1 MPDLIQLLPDVIANQ
16 IAAGEV
22 ILRPASVVKE
32 LLENSIDAGANHIE
46 LNIRDAG
53 KTLIQV
59 IDDGCGMSPTDARM
73 CFERHATSKIRQ
85 YDDLF
90 SIRTMG
96 FRGEAM
102 ASVGAIARVEIK
114 TRLHDEEIG
123 TKILIEGSVVQN
135 QEPCSCPPGTIISV
149 KNLFFNTPA
158 RRNFLK
164 SNTVENRHI
173 FNAFEH
179 VALAYPELSFNL
191 KNNDLEIYHLGK
203 GILRQRIIGLLGKN
217 LNERLMP
224 VEEQLDFARVYGY
237 VGKPQFARKTRG
249 EQFFFANQRYIRSP
263 YLHHAVLSAYEELIA
278 QGAHPFYVLFL
289 EIDPARIDVNVHP
302 TKQEIKFEEEKLLYA
317 FLRSAIKK
325 TIGQYSIAPTLD
337 FNTEKSFDD
346 SENPKHKWLNK
357 NQSTPNAA
365 INRDD
370 WKMLY
375 ANTRSNKNEQI
386 LTIPSNWQSKINQDD
401 FHENQADSEVVP
413 VQMHNSYILVEIKSG
428 FLIIDQQAAHERIL
442 FDRYL
447 KAFEQSKHA
456 SQKTLFPVKLELNKN
471 DSELLKTL
479 LELINQLGFDIQE
492 FGQNTFVVHGIPAE
506 LEQIN
511 EQEVIEGL
519 LEQFKENKQ
528 NLKLDLRENLARS
541 LAVNTSVKRG
551 KKLSIAEM
559 KSLIDEL
566 FACQT
571 FYKSPGGKLILVR
584 YTFDE
589 LEGSLGKMT

>member
-32 LLENSIDAGANHIE
+32 LLENSVDAGATHIE

-73 CFERHATSKIRQ
+73 CFERHATSKIRK

-102 ASVGAIARVEIK
+102 ASVGAVARVEIK
-114 TRLHDEEIG
+114 TRPHDEEIG
-123 TKILIEGSVVQN
+123 TKLLVEGSIVQN
-135 QEPCSCPPGTIISV
+135 QELCSCPPGTIISV

-203 GILRQRIIGLLGKN
+203 GKLRQRIIGLLGKN

-237 VGKPQFARKTRG
+237 VGKPQYARKTRG

-278 QGAHPFYVLFL
+278 PGAHPFYVLFL
-289 EIDPARIDVNVHP
+289 EINPARIDVNVHP
-302 TKQEIKFEEEKLLYA
+302 TKQEIKFEEEKILYA

-337 FNTEKSFDD
+337 FNTEKSFDE
-346 SENPKHKWLNK
+346 SENPKHSWLNK
-357 NQSTPNAA
+357 NQSKPAA
-365 INRDD
+365 TNKQDD

-375 ANTRSNKNEQI
+375 ANTRGNKNEQI

-401 FHENQADSEVVP
+401 FHENQVDSEVVP

-456 SQKTLFPVKLELNKN
+456 SQKTLFPLKLELSKN

-528 NLKLDLRENLARS
+528 HLKLDLRDNLARS
-541 LAVNTSVKRG
+541 LSVNTSVKRG
-551 KKLSIAEM
+551 KKLSITEM

-571 FYKSPGGKLILVR
+571 FYKSPGGKLTLVR

-589 LEGSLGKMT
+589 LEGSLGKIS